1 MYPIIST
8 FQSLLPITAAEP
20 GCLDYV
26 ITHSIVGDIKPGVLE
41 FNFDLVTF
49 FETYS
54 SAAAFEQ
61 HVANVNATLQV
72 QAAPNWFSDLGK
84 CRCDC
89 SLIVIM

>member
-1 MYPIIST
+1 MYPLIST
-8 FQSLLPITAAEP
+8 FQSLLPLTAAEP

-26 ITHSIVGDIKPGVLE
+26 IAHAIVGDIKPGVIE

-84 CRCDC
+84 CRRY
-89 SLIVIM
+89 LTAIM